1 MKTKGS
7 IGCCSWW
14 YMRNVMSHLP
24 HSSEPH
30 QGAWRRKVSSRCP
43 SQTPC
48 SAPLCD
54 YLPEFEVIFSA
65 LYHMYDFSYS
75 IIVCF
80 CSIILLTKQFR
91 LEFLFSVAKFK
102 PITANPQ
109 INANSTFGANSELP
123 VICQPTL
130 KPRYAPRPQ
139 LGPTPFPSKR
149 MPGKTSCPTEIAH
162 LIVER
167 SSVSG
172 WLFWVNWGK
181 PTTSFEDS
189 GLDWLMYIIQL
200 CRCRPQ

>member
-1 MKTKGS
+1 MKTKRW

-14 YMRNVMSHLP
+14 YKRNTVFHIP

-43 SQTPC
+43 NQTPC

-54 YLPEFEVIFSA
+54 YRPEVEVIFSA
-65 LYHMYDFSYS
+65 S
-75 IIVCF
+75 
-80 CSIILLTKQFR
+80 
-91 LEFLFSVAKFK
+91 K